1 MTREI
6 DAGSSAL
13 RAGAAEVGRT
23 TQRPVAGCTRH
34 ALDFLNPACPD
45 PTSRDKPAAQGN
57 RETPV
62 GWLTAQAAS
71 KPLPHKRLVGLIS
84 LRQSCGATLR
94 EALRPPRIGLATPLA
109 PKHPAGGRLAG
120 VSLPDL
126 RHVRGHVRTRRS
138 APERRMPSNDQS
150 ASWGS
155 YSASDRG
162 QALPPQHCRVSSPA
176 PGPLPTPPSRSAPS
190 GFSPSS
196 RRARAGS
203 HPPYGR
209 GSKRWYFIC
218 NPVTARSGLR
228 VATCS

>member
-45 PTSRDKPAAQGN
+45 PISRDKPAAQGN
-57 RETPV
+57 HETPV

-94 EALRPPRIGLATPLA
+94 EALRPPRIGLATPLV

-126 RHVRGHVRTRRS
+126 RHVCGHVRTRRS
-138 APERRMPSNDQS
+138 APRAAHAFQRPVRLLGLVLRIRQGAS
-150 ASWGS
+150 ASPPALSSQQPCSGPAT
-155 YSASDRG
+155 YSA
-162 QALPPQHCRVSSPA
+162 
-176 PGPLPTPPSRSAPS
+176 
-190 GFSPSS
+190 
-196 RRARAGS
+196 
-203 HPPYGR
+203 
-209 GSKRWYFIC
+209 
-218 NPVTARSGLR
+218 
-228 VATCS
+228 